1 MENNINRS
9 AITYQQFAVIVDP
22 FSSGALLAAE
32 FKKRGLEC
40 IALIS
45 QKNIPAVFVGSYRRD
60 DFFMEIRF
68 DGNVKK
74 ISSVLCCLDIRAVVS
89 CLETSVALADRVAN
103 LLDVPGNNVFTS
115 ERRRDKFAMGE
126 AVRAA
131 GLRAPLQKMSASED
145 EIIRWVAEY
154 KVFPVVVKP
163 VNSAG
168 SDCVTIC
175 HDLDEVK
182 YACSLI
188 LGKLNKFEQENPF
201 VLVQEFLDGHEYVVD
216 TVTLNGQTVTC
227 NVFVYEKVS
236 ANNVAFVYRAIRA
249 LELDDPI
256 AQKLIAYND
265 QVLKALD
272 IHQGAGHSEIII
284 SNGEP
289 VLVEVGA
296 RMHGGNIP
304 AVVQK
309 CAKWSQ
315 IELLVDSYIDHPS
328 FHRRAKEPLHL
339 DRKILIH
346 FYISGE
352 GGKVKAVR
360 GQSVIENLPSYFDA
374 FWYVKQGESIAE
386 TVDLYT
392 CPLKVILT
400 HDNAQQIEE
409 DKRLLLK
416 LEQEN
421 LIFEV

>member
-1 MENNINRS
+1 MDNTNQS
-9 AITYQQFAVIVDP
+9 AVALQRFAVIVDP
-22 FSSGALLAAE
+22 FSSGALLAEE

-45 QKNIPAVFVGSYRRD
+45 QKTIPAVFAGSYRRD

-68 DGNVKK
+68 DGDAKK
-74 ISSVLCCLDIRAVVS
+74 IARALSRLNIQAVVS
-89 CLETSVALADRVAN
+89 CLETSVALADRIAD

-115 ERRRDKFAMGE
+115 DRRRDKFAMGE

-131 GLRAPLQKMSASED
+131 GLRAPLQKMSASAD
-145 EIIRWVAEY
+145 EILRWVEEH

-168 SDCVTIC
+168 SDSVTIC
-175 HDLDEVK
+175 NDLDEVK

-188 LGKLNKFEQENPF
+188 LGKLNKFEQENAF
-201 VLVQEFLDGHEYVVD
+201 ALVQEFLDGPEYVVD
-216 TVTLNGQTVTC
+216 TVTLDGQTVTC
-227 NVFVYEKVS
+227 NVFVYDKVA

-249 LELDDPI
+249 LELDDPV
-256 AQKLIAYND
+256 AKKLIAYND
-265 QVLKALD
+265 KVLKALD

-315 IELLVDSYIDHPS
+315 IELLVDSYVDRAS
-328 FHRRAKEPLHL
+328 FYRRANEPLQL
-339 DRKILIH
+339 DKKILIH

-352 GGKVKAVR
+352 GGELKAIR
-360 GQSVIENLPSYFDA
+360 GQTVVENMPSYFDA
-374 FWYVKQGESIAE
+374 FWYVKPGEAIAE

-400 HDNAQQIEE
+400 HDDVQQIEK
-409 DKRLLLK
+409 DKELLLK
-416 LEQEN
+416 LEEEK
-421 LIFEV
+421 LMFEV

>member
-1 MENNINRS
+1 MESNVSQS
-9 AITYQQFAVIVDP
+9 AVIYQQFAVIVDP
-22 FSSGALLAAE
+22 FSSGALLATE

-45 QKNIPAVFVGSYRRD
+45 QKKIPEVFAGSYRRD

-74 ISSVLCCLDIRAVVS
+74 ISNVLRYLDIRAVVS
-89 CLETSVALADRVAN
+89 CLETSVALADRIAN
-103 LLDVPGNNVFTS
+103 LLGVPGNNVLTS
-115 ERRRDKFAMGE
+115 ERRRNKFAMGE

-131 GLRAPLQKMSASED
+131 GLRSPKQKISSNED
-145 EIIRWVAEY
+145 DIIHWVEEH
-154 KVFPVVVKP
+154 KIFPVVVKP

-175 HDLDEVK
+175 HDIDEVK

-188 LGKLNKFEQENPF
+188 LGKFNKFEQENIF
-201 VLVQEFLDGHEYVVD
+201 VLVQEFLYGNEYVVD

-227 NVFVYEKVS
+227 NVFEYEKVA
-236 ANNVAFVYRAIRA
+236 ANHAAFVYRSIRA
-249 LELDDPI
+249 LELNDPI
-256 AQKLIAYND
+256 AKKLIAYND

-272 IHQGAGHSEIII
+272 IQQGAGHSEIII
-284 SNGEP
+284 SNEEP
-289 VLVEVGA
+289 VMVEVGA

-315 IELLVDSYIDHPS
+315 IELLVDSCIDHPS
-328 FHRRAKEPLHL
+328 FYRRAKEPLHL
-339 DRKILIH
+339 DKQILIH

-352 GGKVKAVR
+352 GGKLKSIR
-360 GQSVIENLPSYFDA
+360 GQSVVENLPSYFDA
-374 FWYVKQGESIAE
+374 FWYVKPGEVITE

-409 DKRLLLK
+409 DKKLLLK

-421 LIFEV
+421 FIFEV

>member
-1 MENNINRS
+1 MENNISQS
-9 AITYQQFAVIVDP
+9 ATIFQQFAVIVDP
-22 FSSGALLAAE
+22 FSSGALLAEE
-32 FKKRGLEC
+32 FKKRGFEC

-45 QKNIPAVFVGSYRRD
+45 QKNIPAVFSGSYRRD

-74 ISSVLCCLDIRAVVS
+74 ISNVLRRLDIRAVVS
-89 CLETSVALADRVAN
+89 CLETSVDLADHVAN
-103 LLDVPGNNVFTS
+103 LLNLPGNNVVTS

-131 GLRAPLQKMSASED
+131 GLRAPLQKMSSSED
-145 EIIRWVAEY
+145 EIISWVAEH
-154 KVFPVVVKP
+154 KIFPVVVKP

-188 LGKLNKFEQENPF
+188 LGKLNKFEQENTA
-201 VLVQEFLDGHEYVVD
+201 VLIQEFLHGHEYVVD
-216 TVTLNGQTVTC
+216 TVTLDGQTVTC
-227 NVFVYEKVS
+227 NVFVYEKVA
-236 ANNVAFVYRAIRA
+236 ANNVAFVYRGIRA

-256 AQKLIAYND
+256 AKKLIAYND
-265 QVLKALD
+265 NVLKALD

-328 FHRRAKEPLHL
+328 FYRRAKEQLTL

-346 FYISGE
+346 FYISSDD
-352 GGKVKAVR
+352 GKLKSIREKNVVE
-360 GQSVIENLPSYFDA
+360 SLPSYFDA
-374 FWYVKQGESIAE
+374 FWYVKPGDTITE

-400 HDNAQQIEE
+400 HDNIQQIEA
-409 DKRLLLK
+409 DKKILLK
-416 LEQEN
+416 LEKNN

>member
-1 MENNINRS
+1 MR
-9 AITYQQFAVIVDP
+9 Q
-22 FSSGALLAAE
+22 
-32 FKKRGLEC
+32 
-40 IALIS
+40 
-45 QKNIPAVFVGSYRRD
+45 
-60 DFFMEIRF
+60 
-68 DGNVKK
+68 
-74 ISSVLCCLDIRAVVS
+74 LDIRAVVS

-145 EIIRWVAEY
+145 EIIRWVAEH

-182 YACSLI
+182 FACSLI
-188 LGKLNKFEQENPF
+188 LGKLNKFEQENTF

-227 NVFVYEKVS
+227 NVFVYEKVA

-265 QVLKALD
+265 KVLKALD

-352 GGKVKAVR
+352 GGKVKAP
-360 GQSVIENLPSYFDA
+360 GQSVVENLPSYFDA
-374 FWYVKQGESIAE
+374 FWYVKPGESIAE